1 MYIGVSRIWQLW
13 NAAKALSR
21 SPRQWSCFL
30 ARLWQASL
38 KRGLLLQGSEIYG
51 ILKNIGVT
59 HLHQAN
65 SVITSCTYLQQGGI
79 VSRGFA
85 EEHRLQQSVQPTDE
99 LDKKYG
105 IWHTIFVPHVDIH
118 DRQGQTKA
126 PNLFGPVLFVLD
138 LDILLRLPAGA
149 EVRVTKRSPA
159 YWFDTEPDSAR
170 WFQNAE
176 EVAQNLSPDEIHKMP
191 AIQIP
196 SGKLEFP
203 NRRARIILDDPHRQL
218 QSGENAYTH
227 AEARLREAAG
237 QGKVE
242 VSIERRKC
250 QMGCICASKYAT
262 WSTPVVDFYFG

>member
-1 MYIGVSRIWQLW
+1 MEC
-13 NAAKALSR
+13 SR
-21 SPRQWSCFL
+21 SMEHGPQNHGSVLGRAL
-30 ARLWQASL
+30 AGRLD
-38 KRGLLLQGSEIYG
+38 RGLLLQGRDIYEV
-51 ILKNIGVT
+51 LKHIGVT

-85 EEHRLQQSVQPTDE
+85 EDHGLQQSAQPSDE

-138 LDILLRLPAGA
+138 LDVLLRLPPGA

-159 YWFDTEPDSAR
+159 YWYDTEPDSAR

-191 AIQIP
+191 AIHIP
-196 SGKLEFP
+196 SGRLDFP
-203 NRRARIILDDPHRQL
+203 NRRARIILDDPQRQL
-218 QSGENAYTH
+218 QSGVNAYTH
-227 AEARLREAAG
+227 AETRLREAAANS
-237 QGKVE
+237 KIE

-250 QMGCICASKYAT
+250 QMGCVCASKYAA

>member
-1 MYIGVSRIWQLW
+1 V
-13 NAAKALSR
+13 
-21 SPRQWSCFL
+21 
-30 ARLWQASL
+30 
-38 KRGLLLQGSEIYG
+38 KRGPLLQGREIYEV
-51 ILKNIGVT
+51 LKQIGVT

-65 SVITSCTYLQQGGI
+65 SVLTSCTYLQQGGI

-85 EEHRLQQSVQPTDE
+85 EDHGLQQSTQPTDE
-99 LDKKYG
+99 LDKKYA

-138 LDILLRLPAGA
+138 LDVLLRLPAGS

-159 YWFDTEPDSAR
+159 YWYDTEPDSAR
-170 WFQNAE
+170 WFQTAE
-176 EVAQNLSPDEIHKMP
+176 EVAQNLSSNDLHKML
-191 AIQIP
+191 ALQIP
-196 SGKLEFP
+196 SGKLDFP
-203 NRRARIILDDPHRQL
+203 KRQARIILDDPQRQL
-218 QSGENAYTH
+218 PSGANAFAH
-227 AEARLREAAG
+227 AESRLRKAAT

-250 QMGCICASKYAT
+250 PMDCICPSKYSS

>member
-1 MYIGVSRIWQLW
+1 MGLFLGQSFGGAGL
-13 NAAKALSR
+13 KGGLS
-21 SPRQWSCFL
+21 
-30 ARLWQASL
+30 
-38 KRGLLLQGSEIYG
+38 LQGSDIYE

-65 SVITSCTYLQQGGI
+65 SVLTSCTYLRQGGI

-85 EEHRLQQSVQPTDE
+85 EDHRLQQSAQPTDE
-99 LDKKYG
+99 LDRKYG

-138 LDILLRLPAGA
+138 LDVLLRLPPGA
-149 EVRVTKRSPA
+149 DVRVTKRSPA
-159 YWFDTEPDSAR
+159 YWFDGEPDSAR
-170 WFQNAE
+170 WFQSRE

-196 SGKLEFP
+196 SGRLDFP
-203 NRRARIILDDPHRQL
+203 NRRTRIILDDPQRQL
-218 QSGENAYTH
+218 QSGVNAYTH
-227 AEARLREAAG
+227 AEARLMAAAEH
-237 QGKVE
+237 GKIE
-242 VSIERRKC
+242 VSIERRTC
-250 QMGCICASKYAT
+250 QTGCICASKYGA

>member
-1 MYIGVSRIWQLW
+1 MGLFS
-13 NAAKALSR
+13 AE
-21 SPRQWSCFL
+21 
-30 ARLWQASL
+30 LWQTR
-38 KRGLLLQGSEIYG
+38 KGGLLLEGRDIYEV
-51 ILKNIGVT
+51 LKHIGVT

-85 EEHRLQQSVQPTDE
+85 EDHGLQQSAQPSDE
-99 LDKKYG
+99 IDRKYG

-138 LDILLRLPAGA
+138 LDVLLRLPPGA

-159 YWFDTEPDSAR
+159 YWYDNEPDSAR

-176 EVAQNLSPDEIHKMP
+176 EVAQNLSPDDLHKMP
-191 AIQIP
+191 AIQTP
-196 SGKLEFP
+196 SGRLDFP
-203 NRRARIILDDPHRQL
+203 NRRARIILDDPQRQVP
-218 QSGENAYTH
+218 SGVNAYTH
-227 AEARLREAAG
+227 AEARLREAAAHS
-237 QGKVE
+237 KIE

-250 QMGCICASKYAT
+250 QMGCVCASKYAA